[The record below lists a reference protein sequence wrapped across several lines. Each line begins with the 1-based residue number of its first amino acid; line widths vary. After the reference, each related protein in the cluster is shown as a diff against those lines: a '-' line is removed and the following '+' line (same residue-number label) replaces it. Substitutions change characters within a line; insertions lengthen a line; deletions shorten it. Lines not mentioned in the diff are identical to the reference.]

1 MLVSPFVHAALLPSP
16 FTVSIQFCVLHS
28 QNRSEFRF
36 PAHIQKKKKK
46 SSKESLGLMFDCYVL
61 RLGLTLYF
69 YQMLKPFNFF

>member
-36 PAHIQKKKKK
+36 PAHIQKKKKNHRK
-46 SSKESLGLMFDCYVL
+46 NHLDLC
-61 RLGLTLYF
+61 LTV
-69 YQMLKPFNFF
+69 MS